1 MAENSILMPVAA
13 LVLWTMLV
21 LLLIPYQR
29 FRAVFA
35 DELKVSDF
43 KNGESE
49 RVLPRVA
56 IPNRCY
62 MNLLEAPTLF
72 YLACLTAFV
81 SANQGALLLGLAWA
95 YVLLRILQSLVHLS
109 YNNVLHRLGFF
120 ACSNIVLVLIWLL
133 LSCALVW
140 PDTVKM

>member
-1 MAENSILMPVAA
+1 MAENSILIPMAA

-35 DELKVSDF
+35 GELSVNDF
-43 KNGESE
+43 KDGESE
-49 RVLPRVA
+49 RVLARVF

-62 MNLLEAPTLF
+62 MNLLEAPILF

-81 SANQGALLLGLAWA
+81 SGEQGPLLLGLAWS
-95 YVLLRILQSLVHLS
+95 YVVLRILQSLVHLS
-109 YNNVLHRLGFF
+109 YNNVIHRLCFF
-120 ACSNIVLVLIWLL
+120 AGSNLVLVLTWLL
-133 LSCALVW
+133 LGCSLVW
-140 PDTVKM
+140 PDKVAI